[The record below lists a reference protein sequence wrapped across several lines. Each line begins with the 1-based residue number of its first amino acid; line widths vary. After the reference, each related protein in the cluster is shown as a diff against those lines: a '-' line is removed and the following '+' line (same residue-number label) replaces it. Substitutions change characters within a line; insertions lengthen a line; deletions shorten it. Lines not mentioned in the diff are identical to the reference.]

1 MRSGSLPQFRERI
14 AVKISMIGAPVAL
27 LAAAALTLSACA
39 ANETAN
45 PGTGGTGSTTASI
58 TLSGKGASSMSAA
71 QQKWIAEYQTANAGI
86 TINYSPDGS
95 GAGREAF
102 ISGAVQYAGSDR
114 PFKDEEMGAGK
125 FGKCTAESNA
135 LNLPVYISP
144 IAVIFNV
151 EGVEDLKLD
160 PDTLAGIFAGTITK
174 WNDAKIVA
182 TNPGVTLPDGNI
194 TAVHRSD
201 DSGTTN
207 NFTDYL
213 NQASPSVWTEAASDT
228 FPAAFGG
235 EAAKGTSG
243 VVDAVANGSGTIGY
257 ADSSAAKE
265 LGHAQLKVGS
275 EWLSP
280 TAEAAAKIVDES
292 EQLKG
297 RSEHDLALKLNRKAA
312 GVYPAVLVSYAL
324 VCEAYSD
331 AKEAELVKGF
341 IGYVASAEG
350 QKAAAEAAG
359 SAPLSSDMQ
368 AKVKAAVDSV
378 K

>member
-1 MRSGSLPQFRERI
+1 M
-14 AVKISMIGAPVAL
+14 KISTFGAPVAL

-45 PGTGGTGSTTASI
+45 PGTGSSGSTTAES
-58 TLSGKGASSMSAA
+58 TLAGKGASSMSAA
-71 QQKWIAEYQTANAGI
+71 QQKWIADYQSAHPGV

-95 GAGREAF
+95 GAGRQAF
-102 ISGAVQYAGSDR
+102 TSGAVQYAGSDR
-114 PFKDEEMGAGK
+114 PFKDEELGAGK

-135 LNLPVYISP
+135 LDLPVYVSP
-144 IAVIFNV
+144 IAVVFNV
-151 EGVEDLKLD
+151 DGVKDLKLD
-160 PDTLAGIFAGTITK
+160 PDTLAGIFAGKITK
-174 WNDAKIVA
+174 WNDAKIAA
-182 TNPGVTLPDGNI
+182 TNPDATLPDASI

-213 NQASPSVWTEAASDT
+213 NQAAPSVWTEAAADA

-235 EAAKGTSG
+235 ESAKGTSSL
-243 VVDAVANGSGTIGY
+243 VDAVSTGKNTIGY
-257 ADSSAAKE
+257 ADASAAGE
-265 LGHAQLKVGS
+265 LGHAQLKVGN

-280 TAEAAAKIVDES
+280 TAEAAAKIVDAS
-292 EQLKG
+292 KQVAG
-297 RSEHDLALKLNRKAA
+297 RGEHDLALTLDRKAA

-324 VCEAYSD
+324 VCEAYKDAND
-331 AKEAELVKGF
+331 AKLVKDF

-350 QKAAAEAAG
+350 QQAAAQAAG
-359 SAPLSSDMQ
+359 SAPLSKSMQ
-368 AKVKAAVDSV
+368 AKVKAAIDSI

>member
-1 MRSGSLPQFRERI
+1 M
-14 AVKISMIGAPVAL
+14 KISTFGAPVAL

-39 ANETAN
+39 ANEGQPSA
-45 PGTGGTGSTTASI
+45 GGTAGGTTAAS
-58 TLSGKGASSMSAA
+58 TLAGKGASSMSAA
-71 QQKWIAEYQTANAGI
+71 QQKWIADYQSAHPGV

-114 PFKDEEMGAGK
+114 PFKDEELGAGK
-125 FGKCTAESNA
+125 FGKCAADSNA
-135 LNLPVYISP
+135 LNLPVYVSP

-151 EGVEDLKLD
+151 DGVKDLKLD
-160 PDTLAGIFAGTITK
+160 PDTLAGIFAGKITK
-174 WNDAKIVA
+174 WNDAKIAA
-182 TNPGVTLPDGNI
+182 TNPDAKLPDAAI
-194 TAVHRSD
+194 TAVHRAD

-213 NQASPSVWTEAASDT
+213 NKAAPSVWTEAASDT

-235 EAAKGTSG
+235 ESAKGTSQL
-243 VVDAVANGSGTIGY
+243 VDAVTTGKNTIGY
-257 ADSSAAKE
+257 ADASASKE

-280 TAEAAAKIVDES
+280 TAEAAAKIVDAS
-292 EQLKG
+292 KQVPG
-297 RSEHDLALKLNRKAA
+297 RAAHDLALTLDRKAP

-324 VCEAYSD
+324 VCQTYSD
-331 AKEAELVKGF
+331 ANDAALVKGF
-341 IGYVASAEG
+341 IGYVASSEG
-350 QKAAAEAAG
+350 QQAAAKAAG
-359 SAPLSSDMQ
+359 SAPLSSTMQ
-368 AKVKAAVDSV
+368 AKVKAAIDSI